1 METMYQFGPVG
12 WVGGSRW
19 GLRFSSPRREPLETR
34 RKVKRG
40 APKERVQGFKADL
53 RLGLL
58 LLCFV
63 SCGYKVSLVVYD
75 GLTLS
80 DATGLRG
87 RPKSSATCERSLET
101 HYKVSIREMQGTKPD
116 RRRQRRAK
124 CGSDHHNNTRLYVC
138 FSWRTFY
145 Y

>member
-40 APKERVQGFKADL
+40 PRKKGFKAS
-53 RLGLL
+53 RRIFGWVFF
-58 LLCFV
+58 FV
-63 SCGYKVSLVVYD
+63 LFSCGFKVSLVVYD
-75 GLTLS
+75 GLTFS

-87 RPKSSATCERSLET
+87 RPKRGSSTCGRSLET